1 MQAWLQ
7 AYKGSSS
14 DGSDHHGAL
23 NAGTLDDRAG
33 SIQAA
38 INLELQGFDTEFVDI
53 KIEGLNGQLPNL
65 DLVNLVQRIAL
76 KEGIPCGHQKTSR
89 KRYSGATSTQMRNF
103 HHMLTMVLTQASG
116 VPNGN
121 HGLFHRY
128 GIEAVTLE
136 GHRTDSSN
144 SQRKSSGAGALLRLI
159 EGVSRSINNLL
170 ERFHQSFFFYL
181 IVSSDRFVSIGDY
194 MPCLALM
201 VAVLLVKALIQW
213 LSIENQRIDQN
224 DAEKPLDYN
233 FIGVGK
239 VIFLV
244 HAIGLVASYI
254 PFYSPLNDYA
264 HTVGIPTEQYIFG
277 LFASVSICA
286 KSIPLVLSLSYVSMQ
301 ILHIAAL
308 LELATALL
316 VLGMLNFSFAFLLS
330 VIAVPLVVLIRPV
343 PSVRFFNVAPVVAV
357 LLNPLALIYVI
368 VFAVTLY
375 NFQELSFF
383 AIASRALSATAE
395 AITFSVTDS
404 MVNNNCILLPTI
416 FAYLIYFQIYGNWM
430 FDVVIVVFLPIWTC
444 LWTVALSL
452 HRSESPPDNKFK
464 QN

>member
-7 AYKGSSS
+7 AYKGATSSS
-14 DGSDHHGAL
+14 ESSSTNGILD
-23 NAGTLDDRAG
+23 AGTLEDRAG

-76 KEGIPCGHQKTSR
+76 KEGIPCGHQKTS
-89 KRYSGATSTQMRNF
+89 KKSVSAGSKSTQMRNF
-103 HHMLTMVLTQASG
+103 QHMLQMVLTQASG

-136 GHRTDSSN
+136 SHCTASTN
-144 SQRKSSGAGALLRLI
+144 SQRKSNGAGALLRLI

-201 VAVLLVKALIQW
+201 VAVLLVKALVQW
-213 LSIENQRIDQN
+213 LSIVDHQSSSDNAADDQ
-224 DAEKPLDYN
+224 PLNYN

-239 VIFLV
+239 TFFLV
-244 HAIGLVASYI
+244 HAIGLLASYL
-254 PFYSPLNDYA
+254 PFYVPLNNYVHSA
-264 HTVGIPTEQYIFG
+264 AIPTEQYMLA
-277 LFASVSICA
+277 LFVSVSICA
-286 KSIPLVLSLSYVSMQ
+286 ASTPLWLSLSYVSVQ

-330 VIAVPLVVLIRPV
+330 VVAVPLAILIRPV
-343 PSVRFFNVAPVVAV
+343 PTRRFLNIAPYAAIV
-357 LLNPLALIYVI
+357 LNPLALVGLI
-368 VFAVTLY
+368 VFAVTAY
-375 NFQELSFF
+375 NFQELSV
-383 AIASRALSATAE
+383 AAMAKRAVSASAE

-404 MVNNNCILLPTI
+404 MVSRKCI
-416 FAYLIYFQIYGNWM
+416 
-430 FDVVIVVFLPIWTC
+430 
-444 LWTVALSL
+444 
-452 HRSESPPDNKFK
+452 
-464 QN
+464 

>member
-1 MQAWLQ
+1 MRFHLLFLLNWFFIDFFFPTEQKYWAKDLIFLVTEQEQLGMQAWLQ
-7 AYKGSSS
+7 AYKGATSGSHSS
-14 DGSDHHGAL
+14 DNAPIL
-23 NAGTLDDRAG
+23 NAGTLEDRAG

-38 INLELQGFDTEFVDI
+38 INLELQSFDTEFVDI

-89 KRYSGATSTQMRNF
+89 KRYTGAMSTQVRNF
-103 HHMLTMVLTQASG
+103 QHMLSMVLTQASG

-136 GHRTDSSN
+136 GYRTESTN
-144 SQRKSSGAGALLRLI
+144 SQRKSNGAAALLRLI

-194 MPCLALM
+194 MPSLALM

-213 LSIENQRIDQN
+213 LSIVNIKSSD
-224 DAEKPLDYN
+224 DAEDDEVDNALDYN

-244 HAIGLVASYI
+244 HAIGLCASYI
-254 PFYSPLNDYA
+254 PSSAALNNGA
-264 HTVGIPTEQYIFG
+264 HSAGIPTEHYIFG

-286 KSIPLVLSLSYVSMQ
+286 KSIPMFLSLSYVSIQ

-316 VLGMLNFSFAFLLS
+316 VLGMLNFSFAFLLA
-330 VIAVPLVVLIRPV
+330 VIAVPLAILIRPV
-343 PSVRFFNVAPVVAV
+343 PRVRVLNISPVVAV
-357 LLNPLALIYVI
+357 LLNPLVLIYLI
-368 VFAVTLY
+368 VFAVTAY
-375 NFQELSFF
+375 NFNELTFCG
-383 AIASRALSATAE
+383 IAARALSATAE

-404 MVNNNCILLPTI
+404 MVRERKLRFTKMGT
-416 FAYLIYFQIYGNWM
+416 F
-430 FDVVIVVFLPIWTC
+430 
-444 LWTVALSL
+444 
-452 HRSESPPDNKFK
+452 
-464 QN
+464 